1 MEWKAGNQ
9 IERRSGI
16 HCTAASESNKGEQE
30 QRKWKA
36 EREMGKC
43 WNKGSDEKRGGLWKR
58 AGECVARF
66 NDGAALNSA
75 VNTTTCTFSFMSFL
89 SVPPRACSFVSPCVH
104 QQYGLC
110 YIIYQY
116 CFFVSWVHIN
126 TILLD
131 WKGKLMATDSSCL
144 CVLQC
149 QSNSAWHLKNIQT
162 NVNRACIVY
171 SNCINV
177 CSEQRSDLLNNGR
190 IYFVNSLL

>member
-1 MEWKAGNQ
+1 MIESKRKEANLIEDKHHKKTEWQWVEWKAGNQ

-58 AGECVARF
+58 ASECVARF

-131 WKGKLMATDSSCL
+131 WKGNWWQQIGPVFVSCSVKVIL
-144 CVLQC
+144 
-149 QSNSAWHLKNIQT
+149 HDI
-162 NVNRACIVY
+162 
-171 SNCINV
+171 
-177 CSEQRSDLLNNGR
+177 
-190 IYFVNSLL
+190 